1 MTNTNIK
8 NRSLMGKVSQGI
20 KKIWGNPSGR
30 SGLILVLLMLGI
42 AAFASVI
49 SPYDPLVM
57 SELHRLEGPSL
68 KHLMGTDEFGRDI
81 LSRIFYGA
89 RLSIQTGVISVIFAA
104 FVGINI
110 GIIAGYCGRWFDS
123 ISMRLMDAIISF
135 PATLLAVVMIAIMG
149 TGPFSAMF
157 AIGIVNIPSFAR
169 LARANVLTE
178 KNKGYVEAAHS
189 IGSKKFRIMYFEI
202 FPNILSTL
210 FVQITV
216 SIANAIL
223 LESALSFL
231 GLGAP
236 PPAPSWGA
244 MLNSGKNFLLY
255 SPTYAIFPGI
265 ALTMLITGLYLLGD
279 GLRDIQDPR
288 SSKTK

>member
-1 MTNTNIK
+1 
-8 NRSLMGKVSQGI
+8 
-20 KKIWGNPSGR
+20 
-30 SGLILVLLMLGI
+30 
-42 AAFASVI
+42 
-49 SPYDPLVM
+49 
-57 SELHRLEGPSL
+57 
-68 KHLMGTDEFGRDI
+68 
-81 LSRIFYGA
+81 
-89 RLSIQTGVISVIFAA
+89 
-104 FVGINI
+104 
-110 GIIAGYCGRWFDS
+110 
-123 ISMRLMDAIISF
+123 
-135 PATLLAVVMIAIMG
+135 
-149 TGPFSAMF
+149 
-157 AIGIVNIPSFAR
+157 
-169 LARANVLTE
+169 
-178 KNKGYVEAAHS
+178 
-189 IGSKKFRIMYFEI
+189 MYFEI

-210 FVQITV
+210 FVQTTV